1 MTTIQTVAAN
11 ATRAGKLLLIDRE
24 LLRQGLQYRATFITE
39 FAVALSLL
47 LTYKLAAQHFGK
59 EGFSEYAI
67 ARRTISL
74 IYPALLLGLPL
85 ALSRFIAYTKRE
97 SGTSCHYYGAALWC
111 LGTTSLAGA
120 GLIVLFRREFA
131 YLFFGSVGYTRL
143 LIPMS
148 LVLIGLTLHSVV
160 HAYYRGRQ
168 DFKYANSLQF
178 INFAVVPVIVF
189 SKLAAGVGEVLAA
202 WGLCTL
208 GVAAVALM
216 LTPWRQELVSTSWS
230 EAKQLLGYGI
240 QRMPGVFALLA
251 LMTLPATF
259 TVHLLG
265 VQEGGYIAFG
275 VSLLNMVGALFT
287 PVGVVLLP
295 KASQM
300 LAEGASEELR
310 VHIASLVKFTILVAL
325 AFTILFELF
334 AGILIRLYLGED
346 FQTTAFITRIVAL
359 GALPFALY
367 YVLQGLIDA
376 YHTKAVNAVNSL
388 CSLMVFLVACSAALL
403 FNPMVVI
410 PCAFVGAIFVL
421 GFLTVRESRRILQ
434 QPYVVPTV

>member
-1 MTTIQTVAAN
+1 
-11 ATRAGKLLLIDRE
+11 
-24 LLRQGLQYRATFITE
+24 
-39 FAVALSLL
+39 
-47 LTYKLAAQHFGK
+47 
-59 EGFSEYAI
+59 
-67 ARRTISL
+67 
-74 IYPALLLGLPL
+74 
-85 ALSRFIAYTKRE
+85 
-97 SGTSCHYYGAALWC
+97 
-111 LGTTSLAGA
+111 
-120 GLIVLFRREFA
+120 
-131 YLFFGSVGYTRL
+131 
-143 LIPMS
+143 
-148 LVLIGLTLHSVV
+148 
-160 HAYYRGRQ
+160 
-168 DFKYANSLQF
+168 
-178 INFAVVPVIVF
+178 
-189 SKLAAGVGEVLAA
+189 
-202 WGLCTL
+202 
-208 GVAAVALM
+208 
-216 LTPWRQELVSTSWS
+216 
-230 EAKQLLGYGI
+230 
-240 QRMPGVFALLA
+240 
-251 LMTLPATF
+251 
-259 TVHLLG
+259 LG